1 MEANHKKEDFRIVC
15 GTYEKLIYGID
26 AFWGKINS
34 NDDDVE
40 MKNTIDE
47 EIPNVDP
54 KLAEKQKKID
64 ETSLGLASNN
74 KALRLNPIF
83 IYPSHISYIKCIG
96 IGGHHMASGG
106 TDEVIKLYDLKKR
119 KEVGTLLHHS
129 GTITCLTFFQKTH
142 MLSSGED
149 GEICLWRT
157 KDWEKLSS
165 FKGHKSGVTCV
176 AIHPSGKLALSIST
190 DKTLRCWNLVEGKA
204 AYTLKIY
211 RKDALKIFWNVT
223 GTLYG
228 IMFDREVIVYDAGN
242 PNQSYTFSH
251 KGRINDFRF
260 LQHEG
265 KDYLVTGNED
275 KKVRLY
281 DIKAQKCI
289 GQWDNG
295 SETRIKC
302 IDVMDNE
309 NVTLL
314 CTCSSDGI
322 INVWD
327 LTGIF
332 DLIEMAAE
340 DAEEEKEKEGK
351 ENSGIMKDLEDVEP
365 ISRYKTGC
373 RITCVSFAPPI
384 QYNDE
389 VEEEKEK
396 ENNEENDDKEE
407 EEKEESKDEDPSEKP
422 ETVNTN
428 KNTNKNNN
436 KNNNKTNTKR
446 KKQNNKRKR
455 KNQEG
460 QGKNKKAK

>member
-1 MEANHKKEDFRIVC
+1 MEIENKKENFRIIC
-15 GTYEKLIYGID
+15 GTYEKLIYGIN
-26 AFWGKINS
+26 AFWGDIKNS
-34 NDDDVE
+34 DDDVE
-40 MKNTIDE
+40 MKDIDE
-47 EIPNVDP
+47 PIDP
-54 KLAEKQKKID
+54 KLIEKQKKID

-74 KALRLNPIF
+74 KALRLDPIF

-129 GTITCLTFFQKTH
+129 GTITCLAFYQKTH

-157 KDWEKLSS
+157 KDWEKLTS
-165 FKGHKSGVTCV
+165 FKGHKSGVTWV

-204 AYTLKIY
+204 AYTLKLY
-211 RKDALKIFWNVT
+211 RKDALRIFWNKV
-223 GTLYG
+223 GNLYG
-228 IMFDREVIVYDAGN
+228 IMFDREVIVYDAAN
-242 PNQSYTFSH
+242 PNKSHTFGH

-260 LQHEG
+260 IQHEG
-265 KDYLVTGNED
+265 KDYIVTGNED
-275 KKVRLY
+275 KKVRIY
-281 DIKAQKCI
+281 DIESEKCI
-289 GQWDNG
+289 AQWDNG

-302 IDVMDNE
+302 IDVLENE
-309 NVTLL
+309 GANLL

-332 DLIEMAAE
+332 DLIEME
-340 DAEEEKEKEGK
+340 QEEEEKE
-351 ENSGIMKDLEDVEP
+351 NSNTIMKDLEDVEP

-384 QYNDE
+384 NYGKEENKEEEE
-389 VEEEKEK
+389 VEKEIKEE
-396 ENNEENDDKEE
+396 EE
-407 EEKEESKDEDPSEKP
+407 EEKEEKEEK
-422 ETVNTN
+422 ESTEVKT
-428 KNTNKNNN
+428 TQ
-436 KNNNKTNTKR
+436 NNKTNNKG

-460 QGKNKKAK
+460 VCIFMIL

>member
-1 MEANHKKEDFRIVC
+1 MENRKEDFRIVC

-26 AFWGKINS
+26 AFWGNINS
-34 NDDDVE
+34 NDDE
-40 MKNTIDE
+40 NNSEIKDE
-47 EIPNVDP
+47 NSDNENVDSIIDP
-54 KLAEKQKKID
+54 KLVEKQKKID

-74 KALRLNPIF
+74 KALRLDPIF

-129 GTITCLTFFQKTH
+129 GTITCLTFFEKTH
-142 MLSSGED
+142 MISSGED

-157 KDWEKLSS
+157 KDWEKLTS
-165 FKGHKSGVTCV
+165 FKGHKSGVTSV

-204 AYTLKIY
+204 AYTLKLY
-211 RKDALKIFWNVT
+211 RKDGLKIFWNKT
-223 GTLYG
+223 GTLYA
-228 IMFDREVIVYDAGN
+228 ILFDREVIVYDAAN
-242 PNQSYTFSH
+242 PNQSSTFSH

-265 KDYLVTGNED
+265 KDYIITGNED

-281 DIKAQKCI
+281 NIETKKCI
-289 GQWDNG
+289 AQWDNG
-295 SETRIKC
+295 SKSRIKC

-309 NVTLL
+309 GVTLL

-327 LTGIF
+327 ITGIF
-332 DLIEMAAE
+332 DLIEMEAE
-340 DAEEEKEKEGK
+340 ENEMEEKEGQE
-351 ENSGIMKDLEDVEP
+351 ENVIMKDLEDVEP
-365 ISRYKTGC
+365 ISRYKTDC
-373 RITCVSFAPPI
+373 RITCVSFAPPLHT
-384 QYNDE
+384 NEDE
-389 VEEEKEK
+389 KEEEK
-396 ENNEENDDKEE
+396 KEE
-407 EEKEESKDEDPSEKP
+407 VKEEKEEKETKKESKIENSPDKE
-422 ETVNTN
+422 ETT
-428 KNTNKNNN
+428 KKNNN
-436 KNNNKTNTKR
+436 KNNNTNSKV

-460 QGKNKKAK
+460 

>member
-1 MEANHKKEDFRIVC
+1 MEQKKENFRIVC
-15 GTYEKLIYGID
+15 GTYEKLIYGIN
-26 AFWGKINS
+26 AFW
-34 NDDDVE
+34 
-40 MKNTIDE
+40 DE
-47 EIPNVDP
+47 VNNVKVKKEEDSSELLDP
-54 KLAEKQKKID
+54 KLIEKQKKIE

-74 KALRLNPIF
+74 LALHLDPIF

-157 KDWEKLSS
+157 KDWEKLTS
-165 FKGHKSGVTCV
+165 FKGHKSGVTWV

-204 AYTLKIY
+204 AYTLKLY
-211 RKDALKIFWNVT
+211 RKDALRIFSNKT
-223 GTLYG
+223 GSLYG
-228 IMFDREVIVYDAGN
+228 IMFDREVIVYDAMN
-242 PNQSYTFSH
+242 PNQSHSFSH

-260 LQHEG
+260 IEHEG

-275 KKVRLY
+275 KKVRIY
-281 DIKAQKCI
+281 DVKGEKCI
-289 GQWDNG
+289 AQWDNG
-295 SETRIKC
+295 SESRIKC
-302 IDVMDNE
+302 IDVIENE
-309 NVTLL
+309 GVTLL

-327 LTGIF
+327 LDAVF
-332 DLIEMAAE
+332 DLVEME
-340 DAEEEKEKEGK
+340 EEEEEEEKKED
-351 ENSGIMKDLEDVEP
+351 NAIMKDLEDVEP

-373 RITCVSFAPPI
+373 RITCVSFAPPL
-384 QYNDE
+384 Y
-389 VEEEKEK
+389 
-396 ENNEENDDKEE
+396 DKE
-407 EEKEESKDEDPSEKP
+407 EEKEEHEIKKEIKEEIEVKKEIKEEEESTEKIKQV
-422 ETVNTN
+422 EVTISN
-428 KNTNKNNN
+428 KNKKN
-436 KNNNKTNTKR
+436 
-446 KKQNNKRKR
+446 QNNKRKR

-460 QGKNKKAK
+460 GKNKKAK

>member
-1 MEANHKKEDFRIVC
+1 MEQKKENFRIVC
-15 GTYEKLIYGID
+15 GTYEKLIYGIN
-26 AFWGKINS
+26 AFWDKVKS
-34 NDDDVE
+34 SDVE
-40 MKNTIDE
+40 IKE
-47 EIPNVDP
+47 ENSETLDL
-54 KLAEKQKKID
+54 KLIEKQKKID

-74 KALRLNPIF
+74 LALHLDPIF

-157 KDWEKLSS
+157 KDWEKLTS
-165 FKGHKSGVTCV
+165 FKGHKSGVTWV

-204 AYTLKIY
+204 AYTLKLY
-211 RKDALKIFWNVT
+211 RKDGLRIFWNKT
-223 GTLYG
+223 GSLYG
-228 IMFDREVIVYDAGN
+228 IMFDREVIIYDAMN
-242 PNQSYTFSH
+242 PNQCHSFSH

-260 LQHEG
+260 IEHDG
-265 KDYLVTGNED
+265 NDYLVTGNED
-275 KKVRLY
+275 KKVRIY
-281 DIKAQKCI
+281 DIKGKKCI

-295 SETRIKC
+295 SESRIKC
-302 IDVMDNE
+302 IDVMENE
-309 NVTLL
+309 GVNLL

-327 LTGIF
+327 LNAVF
-332 DLIEMAAE
+332 DLIEME
-340 DAEEEKEKEGK
+340 EEENEEEEEEKKE
-351 ENSGIMKDLEDVEP
+351 ENIIMKDLEDVEP

-373 RITCVSFAPPI
+373 RITCVCFAPPL
-384 QYNDE
+384 YDKDE
-389 VEEEKEK
+389 KEEEVKKEEKEELKK
-396 ENNEENDDKEE
+396 EKNE
-407 EEKEESKDEDPSEKP
+407 EEKEESTK
-422 ETVNTN
+422 ETKQVETKASN
-428 KNTNKNNN
+428 KNAKGKIQN
-436 KNNNKTNTKR
+436 
-446 KKQNNKRKR
+446 NNKRKR

-460 QGKNKKAK
+460 GKNKKAK

>member
-1 MEANHKKEDFRIVC
+1 MEADHRKEDFRIVC

-34 NDDDVE
+34 NDNDIE
-40 MKNTIDE
+40 MKDE
-47 EIPNVDP
+47 ADDNVEDIDP
-54 KLAEKQKKID
+54 KLLEKQKKID

-74 KALRLNPIF
+74 KALRLDPIF

-129 GTITCLTFFQKTH
+129 GTITCLTFFEKSH
-142 MLSSGED
+142 MISSGED

-157 KDWEKLSS
+157 KDWEKLTS
-165 FKGHKSGVTCV
+165 FKGHKGGVTSV

-204 AYTLKIY
+204 AYTLKLY
-211 RKDALKIFWNVT
+211 RKDGLKIFWNKT

-228 IMFDREVIVYDAGN
+228 ILFDREVIVYDSAN
-242 PNQSYTFSH
+242 PNQSHTFSH

-260 LQHEG
+260 IQHED
-265 KDYLVTGNED
+265 KDYLITGSED

-281 DIKAQKCI
+281 NIETKKCI
-289 GQWDNG
+289 AQWDNG
-295 SETRIKC
+295 SKSRIKC

-309 NVTLL
+309 GVTLL

-327 LTGIF
+327 ITGAF
-332 DLIEMAAE
+332 DLIAMEM
-340 DAEEEKEKEGK
+340 DIKEKEESE
-351 ENSGIMKDLEDVEP
+351 ENEIMKDLEDIEP

-373 RITCVSFAPPI
+373 RITSVSFAPPLHTK
-384 QYNDE
+384 
-389 VEEEKEK
+389 EEDK
-396 ENNEENDDKEE
+396 KEE
-407 EEKEESKDEDPSEKP
+407 EDSKEDKKEKAEKSDVKEGKQ
-422 ETVNTN
+422 ETT
-428 KNTNKNNN
+428 KNNN
-436 KNNNKTNTKR
+436 NNNNNKVNSKG
-446 KKQNNKRKR
+446 KKKNNKRKR

-460 QGKNKKAK
+460 GNAKRAK